1 MSRKQKLIE
10 RLRSKPIDFTFD
22 EMESLLF
29 LLGFA
34 KSNAGKTG
42 GSRVKYRLA
51 GVEIRIHRPH
61 PRKQLKHYQVSQVL
75 NILEQEGLI

>member
-10 RLRSKPIDFTFD
+10 RLKSKPIDFTFD

-29 LLGFA
+29 SLGFL
-34 KSNAGKTG
+34 KSNTGKTS
-42 GSRVKYRLA
+42 GSRVKYRLD
-51 GVEIRIHRPH
+51 GIEIRVHRPH
-61 PRKQLKHYQVSQVL
+61 PSNQLKHYQVSQIL